1 MISLLRDVRYS
12 LRSLIKHPAFTLV
25 AILTLGLGIGVNTAI
40 LSTVNGF
47 ILRPLPVPNSDEL
60 VMPFWG
66 SNKDAEV
73 WGGFSYANYVELR
86 DQNRTLDGLLAW
98 MMTSAG
104 ISSTN
109 SRDAGEGVQGE
120 IAWGEIVSGNYFDV
134 LKIKPILG
142 RGFLPEEDR
151 AQKANPVVVLGH
163 NLWQRRFNSD
173 GAIVGKTIF
182 MNGAPFTVIGVAPE
196 KFEGVK
202 YAIRQDFWVPLMMQS
217 HFNGS
222 EPTWE
227 TERSWANLNLLGR
240 LKPGVTTKQVEADL
254 SAIAADIGARFPQKA
269 ADTKVQVVPE
279 LAGRF
284 DSIAGFLKFSAWL
297 AMAVSALVLLVACAN
312 VANLMLARAT
322 GRMKEI
328 GIRVAI
334 GAGRL
339 HIIRQLLTESILL
352 SLCGGALGWALAYWG
367 TDLVRA
373 SFPAT
378 PFPLNINVRPD
389 LTVLKWMVLISF
401 LTGLLFGSAPAL
413 LASRPNLV
421 GVLKGA
427 ISGPQRRGLIQRFNL
442 RGILVVAQVAI
453 SVVVLVCA
461 GLFLRSL
468 NRALK
473 IDPGFTT
480 DNLVT
485 MKLDPSALG
494 YSPEEGKRFYSELT
508 KKLEE
513 QPGIQT
519 ASLGSFLPL
528 GDSNSTIGPV
538 LKEGE
543 PDPPPNQGIMI
554 DRNTV
559 GPRYFEALDIQLVM
573 GRDFSEQDVAD
584 KQQVVIV
591 NQEFARRFYGSEQNA
606 LGKRL
611 HFWWSGSPLFEIV
624 GVAKDGLYRS
634 FYEDRRPFIWV
645 PEYQQYD
652 SVMTLLIK
660 SDSPANLKAATETAR
675 REIAR
680 LDARLPV
687 IGVFVGDQNMSFAY
701 WAPRLAAGM
710 ATAFGVLAL
719 LLATMGLYSVMTYA
733 VTQQTREI
741 GIRMAL
747 GAQISDVLKMVV
759 RHGMVMVIIGLVL
772 GLVGAFLATRVM
784 ASLLIGVGATDPI
797 SFIGMALLLVLVA
810 LVACLIPARRA
821 TRVNPLVA
829 LRYE

>member
-1 MISLLRDVRYS
+1 MTNLLRDIRYS
-12 LRSLIKHPAFTLV
+12 TRGLIKHPAFTLV

-47 ILRPLPVPNSDEL
+47 ILRPLAVPNPDEM

-66 SNKDAEV
+66 SKKDAEV
-73 WGGFSYANYVELR
+73 WGVFSYANYIDMR
-86 DQNRTLDGLLAW
+86 DQNRTFDGLLAW
-98 MMTSAG
+98 TMTSAG
-104 ISSTN
+104 ISATN

-120 IAWGEIVSGNYFDV
+120 IAWGELVSGNYFDV
-134 LKIKPILG
+134 LKIRPILG
-142 RGFLPEEDR
+142 RGFLPEENK

-173 GAIVGKTIF
+173 GAIVGKTIY
-182 MNGAPFTVIGVAPE
+182 MNGSPFTVIGVAPE

-217 HFNGS
+217 LFNGN

-227 TERSWANLNLLGR
+227 TERSWASLNLLGR
-240 LKPGVTTKQVEADL
+240 LKPGVTTKQAEADL

-279 LAGRF
+279 LEGRF
-284 DSIAGFLKFSAWL
+284 DSLAGFLKFSALL

-339 HIIRQLLTESILL
+339 HIVRQLLTESVLL
-352 SLCGGALGWALAYWG
+352 SLAGGVLGWFLAYWG
-367 TDLVRA
+367 TDLVRS

-378 PFPLNINVRPD
+378 PFPINIDVQPD
-389 LTVLKWMVLISF
+389 LTVLKWMVLVSF
-401 LTGLLFGSAPAL
+401 LTGLVFGLAPAL

-427 ISGPQRRGLIQRFNL
+427 VSAPQRRGLLQRFNI

-468 NRALK
+468 NKALK
-473 IDPGFTT
+473 IDPGFTIE
-480 DNLVT
+480 NLVT
-485 MKLDPSALG
+485 MKLDPGSLG
-494 YSPEEGKRFYSELT
+494 YTPDEGKRFYSELT
-508 KKLEE
+508 KRLEE

-519 ASLGSFLPL
+519 AALGSFLPL
-528 GDSNSTIGPV
+528 GDSNSVIGPV

-559 GPRYFEALDIQLVM
+559 GPRYFEALNIKLLM
-573 GRDFSEQDVAD
+573 GRDFNEQDVAD

-591 NQEFARRFYGSEQNA
+591 NQEFARRFYGGEQNA
-606 LGKRL
+606 LNKRL

-624 GVAKDGLYRS
+624 GVAQDGLYRS
-634 FYEDRRPFIWV
+634 FYEERRPFIWV

-660 SDSPANLKAATETAR
+660 TDSAANLKTATETAR

-680 LDARLPV
+680 IDARLPV

-719 LLATMGLYSVMTYA
+719 LLASMGLYSVMTYA

-747 GAQISDVLKMVV
+747 GAQISDVLKMVI
-759 RHGMVMVIIGLVL
+759 RHGMLMVITGIVI
-772 GLVGAFLATRVM
+772 GLVGAFLFTRVV
-784 ASLLIGVGATDPI
+784 ASLLIGVGAADPI
-797 SFIGMALLLVLVA
+797 SFVGMAVLLVLVA
-810 LVACLIPARRA
+810 LIACYIPARRA

>member
-1 MISLLRDVRYS
+1 MTNLLRDVRYS
-12 LRSLIKHPAFTLV
+12 IRGLIKHPAFTLI

-47 ILRPLPVPNSDEL
+47 ILRPLAVPNPDEV

-66 SNKDAEV
+66 ARKDAEV
-73 WGGFSYANYVELR
+73 WGSFSYANYVDLR
-86 DQNRTLDGLLAW
+86 DQNRTFAGLLAW
-98 MMTSAG
+98 NMTSAG
-104 ISSTN
+104 ISTSN
-109 SRDAGEGVQGE
+109 SRDAGQGVQGE
-120 IAWGEIVSGNYFDV
+120 IAWGEMVTSNYFDV
-134 LKIKPILG
+134 LRIQPILG
-142 RGFLPEEDR
+142 RGFLPEDDK
-151 AQKANPVVVLGH
+151 AQNASPVVVLGH

-173 GAIVGKTIF
+173 ASVVGKTIY
-182 MNGAPFTVIGVAPE
+182 MNGSPFTVIGVAPE

-217 HFNGS
+217 HFNGN

-227 TERSWANLNLLGR
+227 TERSWASLTLLGR
-240 LKPGVTTKQVEADL
+240 LKPGVSIKQAEADL
-254 SAIAADIGARFPQKA
+254 SGIAADIGMRYPQKA
-269 ADTKVQVVPE
+269 ADTKVQIVPE
-279 LAGRF
+279 LEGRF
-284 DSIAGFLKFSAWL
+284 DSLAGFLKFSSLL
-297 AMAVSALVLLVACAN
+297 ALGVSLLVLLVACAN

-322 GRMKEI
+322 SRMKEI

-334 GAGRL
+334 GAGRP
-339 HIIRQLLTESILL
+339 HIIRQLLTESVLL
-352 SLCGGALGWALAYWG
+352 SLCGGALGWVLAYWG

-373 SFPAT
+373 SFPVT
-378 PFPLNINVRPD
+378 PFPINIDVRPD
-389 LTVLKWMVLISF
+389 VTVLKWMFLVSF
-401 LTGLLFGSAPAL
+401 LTGLVFGLVPAL

-421 GVLKGA
+421 SVLKG
-427 ISGPQRRGLIQRFNL
+427 SVTQQKRGLLQRFNI

-461 GLFLRSL
+461 GLFLRSF
-468 NRALK
+468 NKALK

-485 MKLDPSALG
+485 MKLDPGSLG
-494 YSPEEGKRFYSELT
+494 YKPDEGKRFFSELL
-508 KKLEE
+508 KRLEG

-519 ASLGSFLPL
+519 ASLGSFIPL
-528 GDSNSTIGPV
+528 GDSNSVIGPV
-538 LKEGE
+538 IKEGE
-543 PDPPPNQGIMI
+543 PDPLPNQGIMI
-554 DRNTV
+554 DRNTI
-559 GPRYFEALDIQLVM
+559 GPKYFEALNIKLLM
-573 GRDFSEQDVAD
+573 GRDFSENDTAD

-624 GVAKDGLYRS
+624 GIAKDGLYRS

-652 SVMTLLIK
+652 PQMTLLLTT
-660 SDSPANLKAATETAR
+660 DSPANLKAAAETAR

-680 LDARLPV
+680 IDARLPV

-701 WAPRLAAGM
+701 WGPRLAAGM

-759 RHGMVMVIIGLVL
+759 RHGMVMVIAGLVL
-772 GLVGAFLATRVM
+772 GLIGAFLLTRVM

-797 SFIGMALLLVLVA
+797 SFVGMGFLLVLVA
-810 LVACLIPARRA
+810 LIACLVPARRA
-821 TRVNPLVA
+821 TRVDPLVA